1 MALGQGQ
8 GIALDDI
15 DFPRDKPLKIKQ
27 GIFMS
32 RIFGL
37 ILCALVLPMSGC
49 VQGTYTK
56 SVQVT
61 KDETGRVVQTIETES
76 VTQVGQGNAMRL
88 EKIKGVQN

>member
-1 MALGQGQ
+1 MNR
-8 GIALDDI
+8 
-15 DFPRDKPLKIKQ
+15 F
-27 GIFMS
+27 
-32 RIFGL
+32 FGL
-37 ILCALVLPMSGC
+37 ILCTLALTMGGC

>member
-1 MALGQGQ
+1 MN
-8 GIALDDI
+8 
-15 DFPRDKPLKIKQ
+15 
-27 GIFMS
+27 

-37 ILCALVLPMSGC
+37 IACTMVISMSGC

-61 KDETGRVVQTIETES
+61 KDETGRVVQTVETES

>member
-1 MALGQGQ
+1 MN
-8 GIALDDI
+8 
-15 DFPRDKPLKIKQ
+15 
-27 GIFMS
+27 

-56 SVQVT
+56 TVQVT

>member
-1 MALGQGQ
+1 MNL
-8 GIALDDI
+8 
-15 DFPRDKPLKIKQ
+15 F
-27 GIFMS
+27 
-32 RIFGL
+32 FGL
-37 ILCALVLPMSGC
+37 IMCALAFSISGC

-61 KDETGRVVQTIETES
+61 KDENGRIVQTIETES

>member
-1 MALGQGQ
+1 MN
-8 GIALDDI
+8 
-15 DFPRDKPLKIKQ
+15 
-27 GIFMS
+27 

-37 ILCALVLPMSGC
+37 ILCAVVPMSGC